1 MLKETKDILIKDST
15 QQEDV
20 AVIYVPNDRPL
31 NYVKQNIERI
41 KERNNNSWRFPY
53 PTHNDGQ
60 TSR

>member
-1 MLKETKDILIKDST
+1 MLKETKDIVIKDST

-41 KERNNNSWRFPY
+41 EERNNNSWRFPY
-53 PTHNDGQ
+53 PTHTMDRI
-60 TSR
+60 SR

>member
-53 PTHNDGQ
+53 ATHNDGQ